1 MDLKELESGVDPNIH
16 WYYQTKRIPLFRFF
30 NNLVKKQNKAFT
42 IIDFGAGSGFFSI
55 ALYEAFPNKIKEVL
69 LIDIGYTQQEL
80 SDTAQSTIKKL
91 HYIPQGVEDSVV
103 LMMDVLEHIEDD
115 HAIIKDIK
123 HRLGANAYYFITV
136 PAFKSMWSG
145 HDVFLGHFRRYTIK
159 TLRQLLISAN
169 ISSHANYYIY
179 GTLFPA
185 VWIVRR
191 LKRLGKKQEEVIMPQ
206 SSDMKPL
213 PNLINNALKH
223 FLSLMMNFRKI
234 NKLCGVSVVS
244 EGKIK

>member
-1 MDLKELESGVDPNIH
+1 MDLKELESGVDPTTH
-16 WYYQTKRIPLFRFF
+16 WYYQTKKIPLFQYF
-30 NNLVKKQNKAFT
+30 NQLVKRQDKALT

-69 LIDIGYTQQEL
+69 LIDIGYTEQEL
-80 SDTAQSTIKKL
+80 NETAQSTIKKL
-91 HYIPQGVEDSVV
+91 HYIPQGVADSIV

-115 HAIIKDIK
+115 YAIIQDIQ
-123 HRLGANAYYFITV
+123 HRLGENAYYFITV

-159 TLRQLLISAN
+159 TLRQLLHSNN
-169 ISSHANYYIY
+169 IASHSNYYIY

-185 VWIVRR
+185 VWLVRR
-191 LKRLGKKQEEVIMPQ
+191 LKRLGKKQEQVAMPE

-213 PNLINNALKH
+213 PNLINSTLKG
-223 FLSLMMNFRKI
+223 FLGLMMNFRKI
-234 NKLCGVSVVS
+234 NRLFGVSVVS